1 MHKAL
6 DQLQTMPT
14 FILVDGNRFK
24 PWKNV
29 PHACMIKG
37 DARFTAIAA
46 ASILAKTHRD
56 EMMQEMHSKYPEY
69 GFHKHKGYPSI
80 AHRKAIAEHGPC
92 AEHRMTFRLLKE
104 QLSLF

>member
-56 EMMQEMHSKYPEY
+56 EMMQAMHLRYPEY
-69 GFHKHKGYPSI
+69 GFHKHKGYPSL

-92 AEHRMTFRLLKE
+92 PEHRMTFRLLKE